1 MEFPNRRVL
10 LSKTMAKAE
19 FQQKMN
25 NMKLPKV
32 EQEHFFRRY
41 DFFEKKAF
49 KTMNDFRKTKNSKSA
64 NTLFSTFE
72 SEFNKPKKA
81 DIYAGFGRLHPGR
94 LQAKRVEFPDTEG
107 EPGLSVDVCERADR
121 HDHSSVKVDVA
132 GRPARAGEAGLQ

>member
-49 KTMNDFRKTKNSKSA
+49 KTMNDFRKTKNSKSM

-72 SEFNKPKKA
+72 SEFNKPKKVTFTPA
-81 DIYAGFGRLHPGR
+81 SDGFIPDAFKRNVSNFQIRKVNPIYRSMSASGLI
-94 LQAKRVEFPDTEG
+94 DTTT
-107 EPGLSVDVCERADR
+107 
-121 HDHSSVKVDVA
+121 VA
-132 GRPARAGEAGLQ
+132 CG